1 MTVRG
6 HDLPPLEFDQLKS
19 LEFLD
24 RCLKETLRL
33 RPPIM
38 TMMRMVK
45 IPQVLY
51 NYTDAWLMYVC
62 VIQVWGVYIYTTLC
76 VVPCSLLWILTYVYI
91 IQVVGGYTV
100 PVGHQLCVSP
110 TVNSRL
116 EDVWDNPQLFDPDRY
131 AHMSRVPPPPQQF
144 APTINQMLCNDLLT
158 LTGSLHVCTS
168 PHTHTHKK

>member
-91 IQVVGGYTV
+91 IY
-100 PVGHQLCVSP
+100 
-110 TVNSRL
+110 RL
-116 EDVWDNPQLFDPDRY
+116 WEAIQCQWVTSY
-131 AHMSRVPPPPQQF
+131 
-144 APTINQMLCNDLLT
+144 
-158 LTGSLHVCTS
+158 VCL
-168 PHTHTHKK
+168 PR